1 MLCPGGSWAAL
12 IRAVLLCDMGGQDLD
27 ERQPVREGPGNQF
40 IGPNYQAANP
50 VRRHC
55 RQRETAVRRVGR
67 RQREKER
74 GRGTGSSGDALR
86 LVSHRYV
93 AARSCAVNIASTS
106 RLQAAQ
112 SALVAVPA
120 SILPTIAARSA
131 GASLAR

>member
-55 RQRETAVRRVGR
+55 RQRETAVRRVGSGSA
-67 RQREKER
+67 KKR
-74 GRGTGSSGDALR
+74 G
-86 LVSHRYV
+86 
-93 AARSCAVNIASTS
+93 
-106 RLQAAQ
+106 
-112 SALVAVPA
+112 VAVPDPPA
-120 SILPTIAARSA
+120 TPSGWSRTVYKPELF
-131 GASLAR
+131 